1 MAPPVMAPEHHTEN
15 GPAFGRVRSRVAY
28 HGARFHG
35 FARNDGVDTVEGVL
49 TDALET
55 VLRTGVELSAAG
67 RTDAGVHARGQV
79 VSFDAPVGTDLAAL
93 TRGVNAICG
102 PSVAMHDAQWA
113 EPDFDARHSATW
125 RSYRYTVLNSA
136 EPDPLLADRA
146 WHVPRPLD
154 TVLMNLACDAL
165 HGEQDFAA
173 FCRRATGPDGGDK
186 SLRRRVFAARWI
198 AGDPPHDE
206 TTVIFE
212 IRANAFCHQMVR
224 AIVGFCV
231 DVGLRK
237 RPPSDTRAVLVAGD
251 RSHGSQV
258 APPHGLVLWDVGY
271 DGTRVHP

>member
-1 MAPPVMAPEHHTEN
+1 MVPEESHAN

-28 HGARFHG
+28 HGGRFHG
-35 FARNDGVDTVEGVL
+35 FARNDGVETVEGTL
-49 TDALET
+49 TAALGT
-55 VLRTGVELSAAG
+55 VLRTGIELSTAG

-79 VSFDAPVGTDLAAL
+79 VSFDAPRDVDLVAL

-102 PSVAMHDAQWA
+102 PSVSMYDAQWA
-113 EPDFDARHSATW
+113 APDFDARRSATW
-125 RSYRYTVLNSA
+125 RSYRYTVLNTA

-146 WHVPRPLD
+146 WHVPRRLD
-154 TVLMNLACDAL
+154 PVLMNLACDAL

-173 FCRRATGPDGGDK
+173 FCRRAPGVDGGDK
-186 SLRRRVFAARWI
+186 SLRRRVFSAAWVP
-198 AGDPPHDE
+198 GDAPDADR
-206 TTVIFE
+206 TLVFE

-231 DVGLRK
+231 DVGLRR
-237 RPPSDTRAVLVAGD
+237 RPPSDTRAVIVARD

>member
-1 MAPPVMAPEHHTEN
+1 VSNLPEDTGI
-15 GPAFGRVRSRVAY
+15 GPARGRVRLRVTY
-28 HGARFHG
+28 HGAGFHG
-35 FARNDGVDTVEGVL
+35 FARNEAVDTVEAVL
-49 TDALET
+49 VHAVST
-55 VLRTGVELSAAG
+55 VLGSNVEMSAAG

-79 VSFDAPVGTDLAAL
+79 VSFDAPVGTDLTAMV
-93 TRGVNAICG
+93 RGVNALCG
-102 PSVAMHDAQWA
+102 PAVAVSDAMWTD
-113 EPDFDARHSATW
+113 PGFDARRSATW
-125 RSYRYTVLNSA
+125 RSYRYTVLNQA
-136 EPDPLLADRA
+136 EPDPLLTDRA

-173 FCRRATGPDGGDK
+173 FCRRAAGPDGEHK
-186 SLRRRVFAARWI
+186 SLHRRVFVARWV
-198 AGDPPHDE
+198 AGDPPDAGR
-206 TTVIFE
+206 TLVFE

-237 RPPSDTRAVLVAGD
+237 RPPSDTRAVLLAGD
-251 RSHGSQV
+251 RSHGSPV